1 MKRSARA
8 VVAAITFFAGLLC
21 AAVASRAG
29 GALDPTDH
37 VPGHP
42 TATYFDL
49 VKQVVTDLDSLSLY
63 GEPTAHTIVPYRH
76 IEGEDAKTIPAGP
89 VAIQLLTAQTI
100 NADGKSRL
108 ALMIDLGPSDEA
120 VTEFTLL
127 ALFDISDHLADQPKL
142 LDVVEVGTDRLT
154 GFSGK
159 PLPLG
164 QGHKDDADLITIS
177 SDHFNS
183 NEDFVGTEFLFVR
196 NNRFHLAG
204 SLFTFD
210 VRICTSRRSQE
221 LVITTAADP
230 GRRYRRIHV
239 AVNES
244 VTLEPD
250 WADCSGEKIPHPF
263 RRAYHATY
271 RWSAPRKHF
280 EMTSG
285 DLRKLDRENKKLM
298 SGGL

>member
-8 VVAAITFFAGLLC
+8 AVAVITFAVGLLC
-21 AAVASRAG
+21 AADASRA

-42 TATYFDL
+42 TVTYFDL
-49 VKQVVTDLDSLSLY
+49 VKLVVPDLDSLPAQ

-76 IEGEDAKTIPAGP
+76 IEGDDAKTDPSGP
-89 VAIQLLTAQTI
+89 VAIQLLTAQTLK
-100 NADGKSRL
+100 ADGKSRL
-108 ALMIDLGPSDEA
+108 ALMIDFGASDEA

-127 ALFDISDHLADQPKL
+127 ALFDTADLPKL

-154 GFSGK
+154 GFAGE

-164 QGHKDDADLITIS
+164 QGDNDGADLVIIS

-183 NEDFVGTEFLFVR
+183 NEDFVGTEFVFVR
-196 NNRFHLAG
+196 NNRFQLAG
-204 SLFTFD
+204 SLFTLD
-210 VRICTSRRSQE
+210 VRICTSRRNQE
-221 LVITTAADP
+221 PVIATAADL
-230 GRRYRRIHV
+230 GRRYRKILV

-250 WADCSGEKIPHPF
+250 RADCSGEKIPRPF
-263 RRAYHATY
+263 RRTYHAVF
-271 RWSAPRKHF
+271 RWNAARKHF
-280 EMTSG
+280 EITSS
-285 DLRKLDRENKKLM
+285 DLERLDRENKKLM